1 MLNSPK
7 KGKLEVVCG
16 PMFSG
21 KSEELIRR
29 LRRAIIAKQHVAVF
43 KPAID
48 DRYGVEHIRSHNGA
62 TIDAFPIENPN
73 LILKEIEKHHY
84 SVIGLDEVQFFSQDI
99 LKVIC
104 ALVDKGIRVICAG
117 LDLDFRGVPFGS
129 MPTLL
134 AIADEI
140 TKLRSICTKCG
151 QDAHFTQRLVND
163 KPAKFDDPIIMVGAQ
178 EKYDARCRNCFI
190 IDKAPSLL
198 WQNQP

>member
-1 MLNSPK
+1 
-7 KGKLEVVCG
+7 
-16 PMFSG
+16 MFSG

-29 LRRAIIAKQHVAVF
+29 LRRAIIAKQHVVVF

-48 DRYGVEHIRSHNGA
+48 DRYGIEHIRSHNGSS
-62 TIDAFPIENPN
+62 IDAIPIDNVER
-73 LILKEIEKHHY
+73 ILKEIEKY
-84 SVIGLDEVQFFSQDI
+84 DYNVIGLDEVQFFSPEI
-99 LKVIC
+99 IRIIC
-104 ALVDKGIRVICAG
+104 TLVDKGLRVICAG
-117 LDLDFRGVPFGS
+117 LDLDFRGVPFGV

-151 QDAHFTQRLVND
+151 TDAHFTQRLVNN

-178 EKYDARCRNCFI
+178 EKYDARCRNCFV
-190 IDKAPSLL
+190 IDKAPTQL

>member
-1 MLNSPK
+1 MINSGK

-48 DRYGVEHIRSHNGA
+48 DRYGLEQVRSHNG
-62 TIDAFPIENPN
+62 TSIDAYPVEKVQ
-73 LILKEIEKHHY
+73 LILQEIEKY
-84 SVIGLDEVQFFSQDI
+84 DYNVIGLDEVQFFPAEI
-99 LKVIC
+99 INVIC
-104 ALVDKGIRVICAG
+104 TLVDKGLRVICAG
-117 LDLDFRGVPFGS
+117 LDLDFRGVPFGP

-140 TKLRSICTKCG
+140 TKFQSICTKCNG
-151 QDAHFTQRLVND
+151 NAHFTQRLVNN

-178 EKYDARCRNCFI
+178 EKYEARCRNCFI
-190 IDKAPSLL
+190 IDKAPGL

>member
-1 MLNSPK
+1 MINSGK

-48 DRYGVEHIRSHNGA
+48 DRYGIEQVRSHNGA
-62 TIDAFPIENPN
+62 SIEAYPIRDVQ
-73 LILKEIEKHHY
+73 LILQEIEKHDY
-84 SVIGLDEVQFFSQDI
+84 NVVGLDEVQFFAPEI
-99 LKVIC
+99 ITIIC
-104 ALVDKGIRVICAG
+104 LLVDKGLRVICAG
-117 LDLDFRGVPFGS
+117 LDLDFRGIPFGS

-134 AIADEI
+134 AIADEV
-140 TKLRSICTKCG
+140 TKFQAICTKCSSN
-151 QDAHFTQRLVND
+151 AHFTQRLVNNM
-163 KPAKFDDPIIMVGAQ
+163 PAKFNDPIIMVGAQ
-178 EKYDARCRNCFI
+178 EKYEARCRNCYI
-190 IDKAPSLL
+190 IDKAPAHV